1 MPLRKVPEY
10 TIQAGTKPSLG
21 YANRYPEVDMPTSVL
36 TAQRANQNITGSPP
50 GGIKDAYLSQYKD
63 IASQNLGSS
72 NRQNLSYTDSPVF
85 QKGLEKWDPTSIGSK
100 VIQNWSIPVS
110 RGIAY
115 LGDKTGLWESGVP
128 EGAAQWLGT
137 QTSAGFRKDIQD
149 KIKSGTATPEEKQKF
164 ANVFGHEMSHL
175 GWDYKPAS
183 ERITIGDSLEN
194 LKSEGSGIEALAKAV
209 SGDYG
214 GEEQWNF
221 MHDLMYGG
229 PYTRRG
235 EVDVKKNIED
245 LKQTYQSLPKGSPE
259 RKEAFKETLKKMSTD
274 PNLKTSRVYDYLT
287 KRELINPGD
296 LSYTPKA
303 YDEIA
308 WSGLTTPSKRAI
320 GFGIN
325 PFEDTRAAGQFYRR
339 QKYRK
344 MSQAK
349 KQAAMQKTIRQAEAA
364 KKKVIA
370 QKKITTGGPT
380 EIKSYD
386 PSIKKTGPTY
396 GPYKKTKVKV
406 KAKHSPHGG
415 GQGGYTPPKKK
426 TVKAKHSP
434 HGGGPGG
441 GGGQKSRG
449 GHKAP
454 GGGGY
459 GPHRGGRNPW
469 GRADGGLIRLFKYG
483 GFLG

>member
-1 MPLRKVPEY
+1 MPLTKVPEY
-10 TIQAGTKPSLG
+10 PIEAGTKPSLG
-21 YANRYPEVDMPTSVL
+21 YEDRYPEVDMPTSVL
-36 TAQRANQNITGSPP
+36 EAQRANQNITGLPP
-50 GGIKDAYLSQYKD
+50 GGIKDAYLSRYED

-72 NRQNLSYTDSPVF
+72 NRQNLSYTDSPIF

-115 LGDKTGLWESGVP
+115 LGDKTGLWESGVN
-128 EGAAQWLGT
+128 EGAAKWLGT

-149 KIKSGTATPEEKQKF
+149 KIESGTATSEEKQKF

-194 LKSEGSGIEALAKAV
+194 LKSEGSGIEALAKAA

-235 EVDVKKNIED
+235 EVAGKKNIED
-245 LKQTYQSLPKGSPE
+245 LKKTYENLPKGSPE
-259 RKEAFKETLKKMSTD
+259 RKEAFGEVIKKMNTD
-274 PNLKTSRVYDYLT
+274 PNFKTSRVYDYLT

-325 PFEDTRAAGQFYRR
+325 PFEDTRAAGQFYRQ
-339 QKYRK
+339 QKYKK
-344 MSQAK
+344 MFQAK
-349 KQAAMQKTIRQAEAA
+349 KQARQSKAAEAA
-364 KKKVIA
+364 AAKKAADAAAEKKLAQSKKVIH
-370 QKKITTGGPT
+370 
-380 EIKSYD
+380 D
-386 PSIKKTGPTY
+386 PG
-396 GPYKKTKVKV
+396 
-406 KAKHSPHGG
+406 A
-415 GQGGYTPPKKK
+415 
-426 TVKAKHSP
+426 
-434 HGGGPGG
+434 GG
-441 GGGQKSRG
+441 GGGG
-449 GHKAP
+449 GTWHQQTKAKEKAGKQVAGP
-454 GGGGY
+454 GFGKGAY
-459 GPHRGGRNPW
+459 FR
-469 GRADGGLIRLFKYG
+469 DGGLINFYKYG